1 MIQRGFTASP
11 GFLLVFGDCFLMGGG
26 LFCCC
31 ENEVGERGV
40 KKLYEIHVISDGRLP
55 PGALAELAA
64 AVQPFVDYIHLREK
78 AMSARELLAAAEQML
93 DAGVPP
99 AKLVINDRIDVAL
112 AAGAG
117 GVQLAGHS
125 LPPEAARS
133 IAPDLRVGC
142 SVHSAEE
149 AAQAGQQGADFCL
162 YGHVFPTA
170 CKPGLEARGLEQLAG
185 AVRRSNVP
193 LIALGG
199 ITPGNAGA
207 VLAQGAA
214 GIAVMSGICG
224 APDPAAAA
232 RAYREA
238 LDRAAGEAD
247 ALDAAQAKG
256 KRR

>member
-1 MIQRGFTASP
+1 M
-11 GFLLVFGDCFLMGGG
+11 
-26 LFCCC
+26 
-31 ENEVGERGV
+31 
-40 KKLYEIHVISDGRLP
+40 LYELHVISDGRLP

-64 AVQPFVDYIHLREK
+64 AVQPMVDYIHLREK
-78 AMSARELLAAAEQML
+78 SMSAHELLAVAEQML
-93 DAGVPP
+93 DAGVSP

-117 GVQLAGHS
+117 GVQLAWHS

-133 IAPDLRVGC
+133 IAPGLRLGC

-162 YGHVFPTA
+162 YGHVFPTD
-170 CKPGLEARGLEQLAG
+170 CKPGLAARGLEQLAE
-185 AVRRSNVP
+185 AVRRSSVP

-224 APDPAAAA
+224 AKDPAATAL
-232 RAYREA
+232 AYREA
-238 LDRAAGEAD
+238 LHRAAGEAD
-247 ALDAAQAKG
+247 AQDTVQAK
-256 KRR
+256 RR